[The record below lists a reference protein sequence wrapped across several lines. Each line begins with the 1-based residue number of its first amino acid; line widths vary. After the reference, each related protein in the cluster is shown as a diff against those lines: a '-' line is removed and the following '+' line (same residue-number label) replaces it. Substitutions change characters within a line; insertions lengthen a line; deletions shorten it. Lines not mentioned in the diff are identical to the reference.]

1 VTTPRYMLNYHVA
14 AMWHPRGETR
24 EQCAERAF
32 KWFALMRECDPSF
45 TQWFLS
51 EDTMAGVPQHRVD
64 LDANVF
70 ASSLEE
76 SRGRSQRWFFQ
87 GVWNGLEGDQKCSV
101 VFQIGSTE
109 LKALESVAFEAPW
122 EAGPLTDRLVTT
134 AGLSAILRSMVL
146 AWDPEEGVAYTSQLV
161 EAMMSWPREERLGW
175 INYYA
180 RSRGPIPPLPPPV
193 RTEPV
198 EDKGTLIILG
208 DEKLSGANPAHVA
221 LVQEVSAELKKA
233 GVLKPW

>member
-1 VTTPRYMLNYHVA
+1 VTTPGYMLNYHVS
-14 AMWHPRGETR
+14 AMWHPRGEPR
-24 EQCAERAF
+24 EQCAARAF
-32 KWFALMRECDPSF
+32 KWFALMRECDPGF
-45 TQWFLS
+45 AQWFLKG
-51 EDTMAGVPQHRVD
+51 DTTAEALQHRVD

-70 ASSLEE
+70 ASLLNE
-76 SRGRSQRWFFQ
+76 SGVLGHRWFYV
-87 GVWNGLEGDQKCSV
+87 GIWNGLEGDQGCAVSFHV
-101 VFQIGSTE
+101 GSTDPQG
-109 LKALESVAFEAPW
+109 LESVAFEAPW

-134 AGLSAILRSMVL
+134 AGLSAILRSLVL

-180 RSRGPIPPLPPPV
+180 SSRGPIPPLPPPV